1 MKIHVIY
8 TFPEDQNEQIC
19 QDIVM
24 EIEDEVITQEESAT
38 ERKDD
43 REHDSKSTRK
53 RKLTDDGNNTTAKR
67 KLDDNDTYDQSI
79 IKIKLGEDE
88 LDLDALRKTL
98 KEQTAEHDRIL
109 ALGKGVDTILGEGE
123 VKQTALSKDLQN
135 ALELYRNEDE
145 DYDLYKDT
153 VLYPWQE
160 ELLKHMNPTHRQVIW
175 VVGEKTD
182 EGK

>member
-67 KLDDNDTYDQSI
+67 KLDEDGNNTKTKNQ
-79 IKIKLGEDE
+79 LGGDE
-88 LDLDALRKTL
+88 LDLEKEKLLRK
-98 KEQTAEHDRIL
+98 R
-109 ALGKGVDTILGEGE
+109 
-123 VKQTALSKDLQN
+123 
-135 ALELYRNEDE
+135 
-145 DYDLYKDT
+145 
-153 VLYPWQE
+153 
-160 ELLKHMNPTHRQVIW
+160 
-175 VVGEKTD
+175 
-182 EGK
+182 